1 MLSNAFASLKK
12 IVSLYYCPA
21 QRAQAQSSIYLYL
34 YFTLLYL
41 YSTLFIQ
48 KYTYYSRIFS
58 LSHHFLSLL
67 LVSILSTK
75 IKYLHWTLLIKYEI
89 MYTSLITCSAHA
101 MMFFFYFQFNV
112 IFQFEFIYC

>member
-1 MLSNAFASLKK
+1 MLSNAFAGLKK

-41 YSTLFIQ
+41 CSTLFTQ

-58 LSHHFLSLL
+58 LTHHFLSLL
-67 LVSILSTK
+67 LASILSTK
-75 IKYLHWTLLIKYEI
+75 IKYLHWTSFIKYEI
-89 MYTSLITCSAHA
+89 MYTSLITHSTHV
-101 MMFFFYFQFNV
+101 MMFFFYF
-112 IFQFEFIYC
+112 

>member
-48 KYTYYSRIFS
+48 KYTHYLYKNIHIILAYSPSHITFS
-58 LSHHFLSLL
+58 LFSLPL
-67 LVSILSTK
+67 
-75 IKYLHWTLLIKYEI
+75 
-89 MYTSLITCSAHA
+89 
-101 MMFFFYFQFNV
+101 FYQ
-112 IFQFEFIYC
+112 QK